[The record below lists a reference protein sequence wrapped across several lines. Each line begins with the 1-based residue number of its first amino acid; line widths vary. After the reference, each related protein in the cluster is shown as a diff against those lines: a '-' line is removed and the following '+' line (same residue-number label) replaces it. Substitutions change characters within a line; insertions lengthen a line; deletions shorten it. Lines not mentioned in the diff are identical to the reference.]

1 MQVARYYEKEMTE
14 QAFERK
20 RWTYYLQTVF
30 YLSGMAL
37 LMGGLGY
44 AFFGLTGLLWAVGL
58 GALMMGFGQRVPTDW
73 IMRMYRARRLNYYE
87 APQLFEQVRLI
98 SQRAGL
104 DRVPSIFSLP
114 SRAMNAFA
122 TGTQEDTAV
131 AVTSGLVQSL
141 NQRELNGVLAH
152 EISHIQ
158 NKDLDWSRMAMV
170 LNRMTRMFAFLGQVL
185 LIINLPLFF
194 MGEDPF
200 SWVAILLLI
209 LAPYITTMLQL
220 AISRTRELDADL
232 QAVRLTNDPMGL
244 ASALE
249 RIEWLNRGGMGQYF
263 RPANNRIRRIPSWL
277 RTHPTTKERVKRL
290 REMVQDKVDYIQT
303 RINYNP
309 WQGSYRF

>member
-1 MQVARYYEKEMTE
+1 MTE

-20 RWTYYLQTVF
+20 RWTYYLQTVL

-44 AFFGLTGLLWAVGL
+44 AFLGVTGLLWAVGL
-58 GALMMGFGQRVPTDW
+58 GALMMGFGQRVPTHW
-73 IMRMYRARRLNYYE
+73 IMRMYRARRLSYYE
-87 APQLFEQVRLI
+87 APQVFEQVRLI

-104 DRVPSIFSLP
+104 DQVPSIYYLP

-122 TGTQEDTAV
+122 TGTQNDTAV

-158 NKDLDWSRMAMV
+158 NKDLDWGRLAMI
-170 LNRMTRMFAFLGQVL
+170 LNRMTRLFAFMGQIL

-200 SWVAILLLI
+200 SWTAILLLI
-209 LAPYITTMLQL
+209 LAPYMATMLQL

-249 RIEWLNRGGMGQYF
+249 RIEWLNKGGMGQYF
-263 RPANNRIRRIPSWL
+263 RPVRDRMRQIPSWL

-290 REMVQDKVDYIQT
+290 REMVRHNTEFIQT
-303 RINYNP
+303 RIHQDP
-309 WQGSYRF
+309 FQGYYRAEF